1 MINNYINIDNEI
13 LILNER
19 KKDIN
24 EEIRSIDKILE
35 NKNNAKKII
44 ASHLKEL
51 DGIENKLYYQIVV
64 LGKNVT
70 QAVDKVAF
78 DCDKDVSTIWKNY
91 YPNVKNK
98 IKKLKF

>member
-1 MINNYINIDNEI
+1 MINNYVNIDNEI

-24 EEIRSIDKILE
+24 EEIRHIDKILE
-35 NKNNAKKII
+35 IKENTKKII

-98 IKKLKF
+98 IKELKL